1 MADAIVLKPD
11 REFLKSILAEGG
23 ADMKKCVQ
31 CATCSVVC
39 ELSTGRT
46 PFPRKEMI
54 WAQWGLKDRL
64 VSDPDIWQC
73 HHCNDCSVHCI
84 RGARPADLLAAVRH
98 QAVKHYAVPRFLAE
112 WMDKTKTLPL
122 MLLIAVLL
130 VGLGLAIRG
139 PLEAV
144 LQIGEAHHEF
154 YATFFPHWLLIIYF
168 TTITGLAAL
177 AVVIGAVKF
186 WRAMKAADRAAGAGS
201 PTLGI
206 GPSIFNSLKSILVHD
221 RFGKCTSHISRRV
234 AHLLAFYGFV
244 VLLVVTVWAVMDLYL
259 FPVMGIES
267 RYPFGLLHPLKIIA
281 NIGAALLIYG
291 CVRAIVDR
299 RCKIDEAPISTVFDW
314 TFLWLLLFVGVS
326 GVLTEILRF
335 VGEPADVAWL
345 TYTAYTVYFMHLV
358 GVVGLLVYLPYSKF
372 AHLVYRTVA
381 MVYSE
386 HTGRNVSESKSLVP
400 VGKGASKQ

>member
-11 REFLKSILAEGG
+11 REFLKTILAEGG

-98 QAVKHYAVPRFLAE
+98 QAVKYYAVPRFFAE
-112 WMDKTKTLPL
+112 WMDKAKTLPL
-122 MLLIAVLL
+122 MLLIAVAL

-144 LQIGEAHHEF
+144 LGVGETHHEF
-154 YATFFPHWLLIIYF
+154 YAAFFPHWLLIIYF

-186 WRAMKAADRAAGAGS
+186 WRAMKAADRASGAGP

-206 GPSIFNSLKSILVHD
+206 VPSIFISLKSIVVHD
-221 RFGKCTSHISRRV
+221 RFAKCTSHVSRRV

-267 RYPFGLLHPLKIIA
+267 RYPFDLLHPLKIIA
-281 NIGAALLIYG
+281 NVGAVLLIYG
-291 CVRAIVDR
+291 CVRAILDR
-299 RCKIDEAPISTVFDW
+299 RRELEEAPISTVFDW

-326 GVLTEILRF
+326 GVLTEALRF

-345 TYTAYTVYFMHLV
+345 TYTAYTIYFMHLV

-386 HTGRNVSESKSLVP
+386 HTGRNVSDSKSLVP
-400 VGKGASKQ
+400 VGKGPSRQ